1 MDDYLVIGSGFG
13 GSIVAHK
20 LALSGA
26 KVSLI
31 ERGPWRDSIPTRSM
45 GIPSRKPFPQGGKL
59 YTHALRT
66 LHLPYLPSKGLT
78 LNKSGMFEFL
88 YNKGIWMLCS
98 SGVGGGS
105 HVYGGLHARP
115 LRDDYWDGHCEEV
128 NSKDMERH
136 YQAVMGRFGSRVPD
150 ESDQIPNSF
159 PDVFKDTPEFC
170 KSTLVKPACG
180 LLMPKIPGKPTSVTQ
195 EDGIERREVDW
206 SGMHILG
213 SEDGAKSTLDFVYLE
228 EAIRKGLKVL
238 DLHEALEIRRVG
250 EAGNESYEVKLR
262 DHHSKKLR
270 TIKAKKVILSAGTI
284 NSLRLLFQS
293 RENGGLTGMPNL
305 GRGVG
310 TNGDTFAAWKMNKP
324 VKDNTSGWVNGFEF
338 SEDPM
343 NLCLLYGALAGINKV
358 KIPAF
363 LKRKLATYANF
374 TGMGED
380 AADGLAYF
388 TNGRLQIDYDAKNSR
403 IYSDFDTAFDRVLN
417 ITGNPV
423 HTLPTPLT
431 VHQCGG
437 TKMGQTIK
445 DSVVGYNGEVFDNP
459 GLYVCDSTSL
469 PGPAGGPPSMTV
481 AAWSSHIGE
490 LLVKDEKPIATK
502 RKTTASKPRRTRRAA
517 NTKAV

>member
-1 MDDYLVIGSGFG
+1 MDDYLIIGSGFG

-31 ERGPWRDSIPTRSM
+31 ERGPWRDTMPTRSM

-66 LHLPYLPSKGLT
+66 LHLPYLPKKGLT
-78 LNKSGMFEFL
+78 LNKDGLFEFL
-88 YNKGIWMLCS
+88 YNKGVWMLCS

-105 HVYGGLHARP
+105 HVYGGLHMRP
-115 LRDDYWDGHCEEV
+115 LRDDYWDGHCDEV
-128 NSKDMERH
+128 TAADMERH
-136 YQAVMGRFGSRVPD
+136 YQNVMGRFGSRVPD
-150 ESDQIPNSF
+150 ESDQIPNSL
-159 PDVFKDTPEFC
+159 PEVFGDTPEFC
-170 KSTLVKPACG
+170 KSTLANPASG
-180 LLMPKIPGKPTSVTQ
+180 LLMPKVPGRPTAVTQ
-195 EDGIERREVDW
+195 EDGVERREDDW

-238 DLHEALEIRRVG
+238 DLHEALEIRRVKVGG
-250 EAGNESYEVKLR
+250 EDSYEVDLK
-262 DHHSKKLR
+262 DHHTKKLR
-270 TIKAKKVILSAGTI
+270 TLKAKKVILSAGTI

-293 RENGGLTGMPNL
+293 RESGGLQGMPNL

-310 TNGDTFAAWKMNKP
+310 TNGDTFGAWKLNKP
-324 VKDNTSGWVNGFEF
+324 VKDNTAGWVNGIEF

-343 NLCLLYGALAGINKV
+343 NLCLLYGAMAGVNQL

-363 LKRKLATYANF
+363 MKRKLASYASF

-388 TNGRLQIDYDAKNSR
+388 TNGRLQIDYEEKNSS
-403 IYSDFDTAFDRVLN
+403 IYSDFNKAFDRVN
-417 ITGNPV
+417 QITGNPV
-423 HTLPTPLT
+423 STLPTPLT

-437 TKMGQTIK
+437 AKMGQTIK
-445 DSVVGYNGEVFDNP
+445 EGVVGYNGEVFDNP

-481 AAWSSHIGE
+481 AAWSFHIGE
-490 LLVKDEKPIATK
+490 LLVKDESNTAVKRKPAAKKPRKSSRATK
-502 RKTTASKPRRTRRAA
+502 VKTA
-517 NTKAV
+517 